1 MVRWISGSDID
12 AMEGLAEA
20 SEGGSAGCAGVVA
33 GVEDGD
39 VCEGGVRVRERP
51 LRWAFCLSDSVRS
64 TRSGRPLRGVPLRLR
79 RADMAVSLS
88 SNSQKPKPFGRPV
101 S

>member
-1 MVRWISGSDID
+1 MRWISGSDID

-20 SEGGSAGCAGVVA
+20 SEAGSAGCVGAVA
-33 GVEDGD
+33 GVEDGS
-39 VCEGGVRVRERP
+39 VWEGGARVSERP

-64 TRSGRPLRGVPLRLR
+64 TRSGRPLRLVPLRLR
-79 RADMAVSLS
+79 RADIAVSLS
-88 SNSQKPKPFGRPV
+88 SYSQKPKPFGRPV